1 MNRISVLA
9 FLIAATNMEATED
22 AVIRLALGHHAIAAR
37 IGLFAA
43 GGVLLFGYG
52 LLLNL
57 APVEFEKVVG
67 LYIAALFVVW
77 QIVNFIFFRH
87 APTVPILAGG
97 SLIVAGGCVVTF
109 WER

>member
-1 MNRISVLA
+1 MNRLSVLA
-9 FLIAATNMEATED
+9 FLIAATTMEATGD
-22 AVIRLALGHHAIAAR
+22 AVIRLALGHPAIAAR

-87 APTVPILAGG
+87 APTIPVLAGG
-97 SLIVAGGCVVTF
+97 SLIVVGGCIVTF

>member
-1 MNRISVLA
+1 
-9 FLIAATNMEATED
+9 MEATGD
-22 AVIRLALGHHAIAAR
+22 AVIRLALGNHAIAAR

-43 GGVLLFGYG
+43 GGMLLFGYG

-67 LYIAALFVVW
+67 LYIATLFVFW

-87 APTVPILAGG
+87 SPTVPVLAGG
-97 SLIVAGGCVVTF
+97 TLIVVGGCVVTF